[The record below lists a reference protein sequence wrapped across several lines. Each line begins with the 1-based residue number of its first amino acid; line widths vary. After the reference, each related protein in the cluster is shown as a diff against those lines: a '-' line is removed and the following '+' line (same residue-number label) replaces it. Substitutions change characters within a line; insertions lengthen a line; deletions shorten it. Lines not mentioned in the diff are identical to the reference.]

1 MRLLSVDARSRE
13 VLPAGSRRMTK
24 GKPMSIDAMA
34 PSRLDKLQARIDELT
49 NFNRHVA
56 HDLRDALASVVSV
69 ARLAQAAIDDGQP
82 ETALH
87 MIGLAARQAQGG
99 ADLVADLLLLAQAE
113 ASALPA
119 QAVDLADLARSAVDQ
134 VRSTSA
140 RDACPRIV
148 VHPLPGAW
156 GVPGLL
162 RQVFVNLV
170 ANAVKFTRDVP
181 RPRIDV
187 GATCGAQGTVLY
199 VKDNGVGFDPA
210 QAARLFRPFE
220 RLHGTR
226 YPGHG
231 IGLSIVKRVVER
243 HGGRVW
249 AEARDSGGAAFRF
262 TLGARLQAAEA
273 DAFDAQAG

>member
-1 MRLLSVDARSRE
+1 
-13 VLPAGSRRMTK
+13 MTK
-24 GKPMSIDAMA
+24 GTSMSHDAIA
-34 PSRLDKLQARIDELT
+34 PCGLATLQARIDDLT

-56 HDLRDALASVVSV
+56 HDLRDALASVVSI
-69 ARLAQAAIDDGQP
+69 ARLAQAAIDEGQP
-82 ETALH
+82 ETALR

-113 ASALPA
+113 ACALPA
-119 QAVDLADLARSAVDQ
+119 KPVDLADLARSAVDQ
-134 VRSTSA
+134 VCSA
-140 RDACPRIV
+140 SVRDACPAIV
-148 VHPLPGAW
+148 LHALPLAW

-170 ANAVKFTRDVP
+170 ANAVKFTREVP
-181 RPRIDV
+181 HPRIEV
-187 GATCGAQGTVLY
+187 GATPGAHGPVLY

-220 RLHGTR
+220 RLHGAG

-249 AEARDSGGAAFRF
+249 AESRDAGGAAFCF
-262 TLGARLQAAEA
+262 TLGARHEAAG
-273 DAFDAQAG
+273 DRPAGLASGSGFS

>member
-1 MRLLSVDARSRE
+1 MSVDAF
-13 VLPAGSRRMTK
+13 P
-24 GKPMSIDAMA
+24 
-34 PSRLDKLQARIDELT
+34 PSGPGRLQARIDDLT

-69 ARLAQAAIDDGQP
+69 AKLAETAIDRGEP
-82 ETALH
+82 EMAQRL
-87 MIGLAARQAQGG
+87 IGLAIGQAQGG
-99 ADLVADLLLLAQAE
+99 MELVADLLMLAQAD
-113 ASALPA
+113 AAALPA
-119 QAVDLADLARSAVDQ
+119 QAVDLADLAAGAIDQ

-181 RPRIDV
+181 HPCIEV
-187 GATCGAQGTVLY
+187 GAARGAQGAVFY
-199 VKDNGVGFDPA
+199 VEDNGVGFDPA

-220 RLHGTR
+220 RLHGAR

-249 AEARDSGGAAFRF
+249 AEAREAGGAAFRF
-262 TLGARLQAAEA
+262 TLGARREAAGVEAFDLQAGRSSGTG
-273 DAFDAQAG
+273 FR